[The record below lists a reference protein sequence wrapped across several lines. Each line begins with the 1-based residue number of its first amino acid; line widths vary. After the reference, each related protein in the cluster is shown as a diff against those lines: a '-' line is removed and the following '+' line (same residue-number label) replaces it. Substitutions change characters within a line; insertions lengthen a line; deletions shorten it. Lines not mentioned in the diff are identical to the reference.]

1 MCVIYDNKN
10 HLNYSYFVFVP
21 MTKTIL
27 LATVVAVTI
36 LGLTSAS
43 VVFNTTAEADHGG
56 PVLRCIEKLTVYDP
70 NSGLCVRPEN
80 CPNGLNDVPDGEPL
94 PIIRHCALITDE
106 RTPVRDN
113 VDVENIKLKQGQF
126 RVIVDNAG
134 IGATSDVE
142 ITWNFKEKDC
152 VVIAAGTVGGSFGTV
167 GLVDDGAFSVGAGVP
182 VGHNDVK
189 FVEAVLLGVAT
200 DAKHCK
206 IDSNKGEFVAV
217 STVAMGPVGELDTSN
232 PTGP

>member
-1 MCVIYDNKN
+1 
-10 HLNYSYFVFVP
+10 

-27 LATVVAVTI
+27 LTTIMAVTI
-36 LGLTSAS
+36 LGLTTAS
-43 VVFNTTAEADHGG
+43 IVFNNTAAADHDGETQTCLSTTG
-56 PVLRCIEKLTVYDP
+56 VIFAWDPISGECI
-70 NSGLCVRPEN
+70 PEAE
-80 CPNGLNDVPDGEPL
+80 CPNGTTTEGPENQKPVL
-94 PIIRHCALITDE
+94 HCALIADE
-106 RTPVRDN
+106 KTPVRDN

-142 ITWNFKEKDC
+142 ITWSFNEDKC
-152 VVIAAGTVGGSFGTV
+152 VVIAAGTIGGSFGTV

-182 VGHNDVK
+182 VGHNDVEYA
-189 FVEAVLLGVAT
+189 EAILLGVAA

-206 IDSNKGEFVAV
+206 INPNKGEYVSV

>member
-1 MCVIYDNKN
+1 
-10 HLNYSYFVFVP
+10 

-27 LATVVAVTI
+27 LTTIMAVTI
-36 LGLTSAS
+36 LGLTTAS
-43 VVFNTTAEADHGG
+43 IVLNTTAEADHGG
-56 PVLRCIEKLTVYDP
+56 PVLRYIEKLNVYDQ
-70 NSGLCVRPEN
+70 NSGLCVQPEN
-80 CPNGLNDVPDGEPL
+80 CPNGLNDVPDGEPI

-106 RTPVRDN
+106 KTPVRDN

-167 GLVDDGAFSVGAGVP
+167 GLVDDGAFSDPPPAGAGVP
-182 VGHNDVK
+182 VGHNDVEYA
-189 FVEAVLLGVAT
+189 EAILLGVNA

-217 STVAMGPVGELDTSN
+217 STVAMGPVGELNTSN